1 MAKVKSAKRTENLFL
16 VTAESEG
23 EETPLLVLQSF
34 HVMSDEDGNI
44 FIKKP
49 ISLEEAE
56 EVMKYFGVENT
67 REAEQN

>member
-1 MAKVKSAKRTENLFL
+1 MAKVKSVKRTENLLL
-16 VTAESEG
+16 VTADSEG
-23 EETPLLVLQSF
+23 NETPLLVLQSF
-34 HVMSDEDGNI
+34 NVMSDEDGNI

-67 REAEQN
+67 GEAEQN